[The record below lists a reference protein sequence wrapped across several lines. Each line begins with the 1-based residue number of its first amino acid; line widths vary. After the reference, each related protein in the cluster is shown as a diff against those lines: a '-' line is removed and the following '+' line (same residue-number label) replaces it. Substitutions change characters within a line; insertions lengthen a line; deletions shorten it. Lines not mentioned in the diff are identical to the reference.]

1 MGRELDD
8 EDGHTTTNFLD
19 LRFHHALPKCFNNA
33 TIFLCFWFTA
43 AANGIRP

>member
-19 LRFHHALPKCFNNA
+19 LRFHHALPKCFNIA
-33 TIFLCFWFTA
+33 TIFSRFRFTA
-43 AANGIRP
+43 AANGVRP